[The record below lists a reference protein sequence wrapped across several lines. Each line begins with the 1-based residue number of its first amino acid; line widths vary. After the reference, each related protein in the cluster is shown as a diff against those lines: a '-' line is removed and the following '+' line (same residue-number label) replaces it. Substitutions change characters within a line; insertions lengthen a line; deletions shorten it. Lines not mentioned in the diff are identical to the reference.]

1 MWSAHSVTHSQP
13 GRPCWADIVTANLG
27 TARVEAVRD
36 EGCFFGQ
43 LALSKLG
50 HLQIAHVTLR
60 GAAVRGMRRRGLGGA
75 QAFSWLAVGLGG
87 AFELAYEGRS
97 VLIGPAGMA
106 ILDARRTYVTTFAP
120 DSEVLWVRVPHAF
133 VESHFAA
140 PAQITIEGSKGAGR
154 ILFDAVNSALMEAKH
169 LDAGQSRRV
178 SNGLLALMAAAGSGR
193 EDGLPEPSTPTSTL
207 RRVKAFL
214 LENLSDDS
222 LSADAVATATGLTVR
237 HINKLFEREGASLM
251 RWLWRQR
258 LHAARA
264 ALARR
269 GLQSHSI
276 RSVAFAYGFKS
287 ASHFSH
293 AFRRCFGHPPRAEA
307 GLDLVAGVGANRRR

>member
-1 MWSAHSVTHSQP
+1 MWSAQSVTHSQP
-13 GRPCWADIVTANLG
+13 GRPCWADIITAHLG

-36 EGCFFGQ
+36 EGGFFGQ
-43 LALSKLG
+43 LALAKLG
-50 HLQIAHVTLR
+50 HLQIAHVALR
-60 GAAVRGMRRRGLGGA
+60 GAAVRGMRRRGLGGG

-87 AFELAYEGRS
+87 AFELAYDARS

-140 PAQITIEGSKGAGR
+140 PAQITIDGSKGAGR
-154 ILFDAVNSALMEAKH
+154 ILFGAVNSALMEANR
-169 LDAGQSRRV
+169 LNVCQSQRV
-178 SNGLLALMAAAGSGR
+178 ADGLLAMMAAAGLGR
-193 EDGLPEPSTPTSTL
+193 EDCLSEPSTPTSAL

-214 LENLSDDS
+214 LENLSDDA
-222 LSADAVATATGLTVR
+222 LSADAVAAANGLTVR
-237 HINKLFEREGASLM
+237 YINKLFEREGASLM

-264 ALARR
+264 ALAR
-269 GLQSHSI
+269 GDLEPHAI
-276 RSVAFAYGFKS
+276 RSVAFACGFKS

-293 AFRRCFGHPPRAEA
+293 AFRRCFGYPPRAEA
-307 GLDLVAGVGANRRR
+307 GARDVAKR